1 MASFMQSKEFE
12 HFCHDVFDNLPIAV
26 DFLDWDGKIIYM
38 NEVFLDF
45 LNLRQDEV
53 KGRLVT
59 DVNPTSK
66 FLETLKT
73 KRANIA
79 ERHVFPNGR
88 QAIVHRI
95 PIFDEEGNVIGG
107 FGMLLFHDI
116 EEVKEL
122 AEKYEKLDKELK
134 LYKNEIAKINTTK
147 YRLSDIYGVSKEIN
161 NCKRKV
167 KKIAKVNSNVM
178 ILGESGVGKELFA
191 HSIHNESSR
200 NKGPFVTI
208 NCSAIP
214 ESLLESELFGYE
226 EGTFTGA
233 KKGGNIGKFELANGG
248 SILLDEIGDM
258 PYHMQVKLLRVLQEK
273 EVIRIGGKNPIPI
286 DVRIICA
293 TNKNLEEML
302 EKGTFREDLYY
313 RLNVLTLEIPPI
325 RKRREDIPILINKFL
340 IEFYQETGI
349 YRNIPDIVMKRLKE
363 YDWHGNV
370 REIRNVVERMCVNSD
385 GTNIGISDIPKYV
398 LNKSLEKKYKDK
410 KGLKEIV
417 ESVERNVIIEVLK
430 DSKGNKS
437 KAAKALNI
445 PRATLYRKIEDYNI
459 DEKTFLDL

>member
-1 MASFMQSKEFE
+1 
-12 HFCHDVFDNLPIAV
+12 
-26 DFLDWDGKIIYM
+26 
-38 NEVFLDF
+38 
-45 LNLRQDEV
+45 
-53 KGRLVT
+53 
-59 DVNPTSK
+59 
-66 FLETLKT
+66 
-73 KRANIA
+73 
-79 ERHVFPNGR
+79 
-88 QAIVHRI
+88 
-95 PIFDEEGNVIGG
+95 
-107 FGMLLFHDI
+107 
-116 EEVKEL
+116 
-122 AEKYEKLDKELK
+122 
-134 LYKNEIAKINTTK
+134 
-147 YRLSDIYGVSKEIN
+147 
-161 NCKRKV
+161 
-167 KKIAKVNSNVM
+167 
-178 ILGESGVGKELFA
+178 
-191 HSIHNESSR
+191 
-200 NKGPFVTI
+200 
-208 NCSAIP
+208 
-214 ESLLESELFGYE
+214 
-226 EGTFTGA
+226 
-233 KKGGNIGKFELANGG
+233 
-248 SILLDEIGDM
+248 
-258 PYHMQVKLLRVLQEK
+258 MQVKLLRVLQEK

>member
-38 NEVFLDF
+38 NEAFLDF

-134 LYKNEIAKINTTK
+134 LY
-147 YRLSDIYGVSKEIN
+147 
-161 NCKRKV
+161 
-167 KKIAKVNSNVM
+167 M
-178 ILGESGVGKELFA
+178 IF
-191 HSIHNESSR
+191 
-200 NKGPFVTI
+200 
-208 NCSAIP
+208 
-214 ESLLESELFGYE
+214 
-226 EGTFTGA
+226 
-233 KKGGNIGKFELANGG
+233 
-248 SILLDEIGDM
+248 
-258 PYHMQVKLLRVLQEK
+258 
-273 EVIRIGGKNPIPI
+273 
-286 DVRIICA
+286 
-293 TNKNLEEML
+293 
-302 EKGTFREDLYY
+302 
-313 RLNVLTLEIPPI
+313 
-325 RKRREDIPILINKFL
+325 
-340 IEFYQETGI
+340 
-349 YRNIPDIVMKRLKE
+349 
-363 YDWHGNV
+363 
-370 REIRNVVERMCVNSD
+370 
-385 GTNIGISDIPKYV
+385 
-398 LNKSLEKKYKDK
+398 
-410 KGLKEIV
+410 
-417 ESVERNVIIEVLK
+417 
-430 DSKGNKS
+430 
-437 KAAKALNI
+437 
-445 PRATLYRKIEDYNI
+445 
-459 DEKTFLDL
+459 

>member
-1 MASFMQSKEFE
+1 M
-12 HFCHDVFDNLPIAV
+12 
-26 DFLDWDGKIIYM
+26 
-38 NEVFLDF
+38 
-45 LNLRQDEV
+45 
-53 KGRLVT
+53 
-59 DVNPTSK
+59 
-66 FLETLKT
+66 
-73 KRANIA
+73 
-79 ERHVFPNGR
+79 
-88 QAIVHRI
+88 
-95 PIFDEEGNVIGG
+95 
-107 FGMLLFHDI
+107 
-116 EEVKEL
+116 
-122 AEKYEKLDKELK
+122 
-134 LYKNEIAKINTTK
+134 
-147 YRLSDIYGVSKEIN
+147 SDIYGVSKEIN

-325 RKRREDIPILINKFL
+325 RKRREDIPILINKLL